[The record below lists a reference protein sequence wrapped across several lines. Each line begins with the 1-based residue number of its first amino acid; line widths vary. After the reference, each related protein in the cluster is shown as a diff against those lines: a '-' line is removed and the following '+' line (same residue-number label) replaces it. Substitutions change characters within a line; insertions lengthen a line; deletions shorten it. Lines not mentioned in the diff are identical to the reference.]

1 MPPDVK
7 ARGRLAMIAAYG
19 TVGIPTLAVLG
30 VFFGAIQ
37 VADLEPLLKAVWLI
51 VGPVAGLVFG
61 YYFSV
66 AQLPL
71 SEGIDT
77 SVASS

>member
-1 MPPDVK
+1 MSPDVRI
-7 ARGRLAMIAAYG
+7 RGRLAMIAAYG

-30 VFFGAIQ
+30 VLSGAIQ
-37 VADLEPLLKAVWLI
+37 VADLDPLLKAVWLI

-66 AQLPL
+66 AQLP
-71 SEGIDT
+71 SNQRAGD
-77 SVASS
+77 SVAMD